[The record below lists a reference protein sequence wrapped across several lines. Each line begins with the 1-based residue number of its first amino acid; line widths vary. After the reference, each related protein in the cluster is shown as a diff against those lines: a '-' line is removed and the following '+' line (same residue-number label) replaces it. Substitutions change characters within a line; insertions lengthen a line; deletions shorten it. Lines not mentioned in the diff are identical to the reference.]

1 MAQPTRSPPSEGG
14 RSLARPRAEP
24 VVLALVGLAIAIAP
38 LGHLSAQPLL
48 FILYRTLLFGAIGV
62 GLWTAR
68 ATSGPGLPVGLPTRI
83 YGLIAGTLVLM
94 LVSLWLNPAS
104 LGHGYLDWSEHVLLA
119 LFLIVLVRF
128 AGRRTLR
135 WKSSLLALVIVI
147 PAGHLVYGLAGAT
160 GAVSGSFANPNH
172 FASYLLVGFG
182 AALGVAI
189 FHTNLRWRLTA
200 GAAGLFLG
208 YGILETVSRGA
219 TLAALAVLLAGLW
232 KLKPRLVLV
241 GVAVLA
247 VAMPFWIVFWNPPVV
262 QKFLDS
268 GEQDPYNYSRAEI
281 WASTATMIAERP
293 LMGVGLSQYEHAARK
308 YRFPVDNTI
317 GRFMKRQAIAHS
329 EYLHY
334 AAETGIPATLLL
346 LGLIGYFFRRLMRA
360 RHGIGPEA
368 VFLERA
374 ALLIIVG
381 VSVHAG
387 VDNNFQTA
395 IVLSAMSVVA
405 LASAPSVEARNLRPA
420 TSLRGAASARFSHQ
434 WFAAAPDT
442 SASTALRSV
451 GLLDVL
457 FKYASVALPSLALS
471 WRRLRRFA
479 TTTGEKSGLVGAA
492 VVLLYI
498 QSSLV
503 PAIAYQLNAVGHRAY
518 VDGRLEQAARAHRLA
533 VGFRPADPVLLANLG
548 VVYKEQ
554 FLREGDPHLL
564 DIAEAYFLRAADSNP
579 AFYPARLEHLYSV
592 MFRLTDNDG
601 RNEAV
606 HRQIASTAGRIL
618 EIDPYVVAVRRNR
631 AEALFQGGD
640 VSGAME
646 ELRTAVTMEPNFVPA
661 HLKLAELY
669 DINGDI
675 ERRDEHLALA
685 DAIRER
691 YAGAE
696 GLTDYEIII
705 LGIEGAR

>member
-62 GLWTAR
+62 GLWTTR
-68 ATSGPGLPVGLPTRI
+68 ATFGPGLPVGLPTRI

-135 WKSSLLALVIVI
+135 WKSSLLALVIAI

-160 GAVSGSFANPNH
+160 GAVSGPFANPNH

-360 RHGIGPEA
+360 GHEIGPEA

-381 VSVHAG
+381 VSVHAA

-405 LASAPSVEARNLRPA
+405 LASAPLGEERHGRPA
-420 TSLRGAASARFSHQ
+420 ASLRV
-434 WFAAAPDT
+434 
-442 SASTALRSV
+442 TAVV
-451 GLLDVL
+451 G
-457 FKYASVALPSLALS
+457 
-471 WRRLRRFA
+471 
-479 TTTGEKSGLVGAA
+479 TT

-579 AFYPARLEHLYSV
+579 AFFPARLEHLYSV

-618 EIDPYVVAVRRNR
+618 EVDPYVVAVRRNR

-646 ELRTAVTMEPNFVPA
+646 ELRTAVTMEPNYVPA

-685 DAIRER
+685 DTIRER